1 MEYECLKIEC
11 FQFIMVDKSPQITM
25 VYKINVMLCNISLDF
40 YWSSGWTL
48 KLVLGNHSVEITVH
62 S

>member
-11 FQFIMVDKSPQITM
+11 YQFIMVDKSPQITM
-25 VYKINVMLCNISLDF
+25 VYKINVMLGNISLDF

-48 KLVLGNHSVEITVH
+48 KF
-62 S
+62 